1 MLLIYS
7 PGGSIE
13 NLQFMWQ
20 VPQDATDQ
28 TVYFESSQ
36 ATIERIK
43 ALLPTFHTRAMK
55 RAMFEKFGCISNNV
69 KPLALRYF
77 YKEITGI
84 LINLYHCA

>member
-7 PGGSIE
+7 PGGSIA

-20 VPQDATDQ
+20 VPQDVTDQ

-55 RAMFEKFGCISNNV
+55 RAMFEKFGHIFNNV
-69 KPLALRYF
+69 KPL
-77 YKEITGI
+77 
-84 LINLYHCA
+84 H

>member
-7 PGGSIE
+7 PGCSIA

-20 VPQDATDQ
+20 VPQDVTDQ
-28 TVYFESSQ
+28 TVYFDSSQ

-55 RAMFEKFGCISNNV
+55 RAMFVKFGLISNNF
-69 KPLALRYF
+69 KPL
-77 YKEITGI
+77 
-84 LINLYHCA
+84 H